1 MWPDEKLGK
10 TESGC
15 SYHSY
20 KVDLFRILFEIDCDV
35 ISIYWTNF
43 YLSRHHVVIHVVIF
57 EIDTFLWGSIPS
69 GEGV

>member
-1 MWPDEKLGK
+1 MGAATTHIKLI
-10 TESGC
+10 C
-15 SYHSY
+15 SEY
-20 KVDLFRILFEIDCDV
+20 FFEIDCDV